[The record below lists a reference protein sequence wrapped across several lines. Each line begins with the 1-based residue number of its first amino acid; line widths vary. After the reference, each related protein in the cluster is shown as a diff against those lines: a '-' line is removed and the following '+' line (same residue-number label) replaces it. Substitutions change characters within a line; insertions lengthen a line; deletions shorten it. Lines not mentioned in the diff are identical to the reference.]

1 MTAINL
7 PSLSFNIDESSN
19 KEALN
24 NILDTLQLYR
34 KELNF
39 LLMNL
44 DGGNMP
50 SILGRIE
57 DGEGNISNISQTV
70 DEISLT
76 VKNSA
81 GDIGQLQIKA
91 DQISATVA
99 NNSGDISSLTVRANN
114 IESKVANQA
123 GDISSIKQT
132 AQSIQTTVASQAGDI
147 SSIKQTAQS
156 IQTTVA
162 SQAGDISSIKQ
173 TATGI
178 QAQVTNQAG
187 QISSVTQT
195 VNGIQ
200 STVSYQGQQLS
211 SFRSEITQM
220 SNSISLKVS
229 TRDYNG
235 MEIATLIN
243 QDARRI
249 SILAEAIDLN
259 GITTVNGQLRIGTQY
274 DRNTYIQF
282 GGGPTIYGEVRSGFG
297 AFLEFSAT
305 DIDFGGANIRNF
317 KGGSDSAIEAY
328 YSSNK
333 CYLDLGSQGLVVRD
347 TRGRVVGT
355 IPIP

>member
-1 MTAINL
+1 
-7 PSLSFNIDESSN
+7 
-19 KEALN
+19 
-24 NILDTLQLYR
+24 
-34 KELNF
+34 
-39 LLMNL
+39 
-44 DGGNMP
+44 
-50 SILGRIE
+50 
-57 DGEGNISNISQTV
+57 
-70 DEISLT
+70 
-76 VKNSA
+76 
-81 GDIGQLQIKA
+81 
-91 DQISATVA
+91 
-99 NNSGDISSLTVRANN
+99 
-114 IESKVANQA
+114 
-123 GDISSIKQT
+123 
-132 AQSIQTTVASQAGDI
+132 
-147 SSIKQTAQS
+147 
-156 IQTTVA
+156 
-162 SQAGDISSIKQ
+162 
-173 TATGI
+173 
-178 QAQVTNQAG
+178 
-187 QISSVTQT
+187 
-195 VNGIQ
+195 
-200 STVSYQGQQLS
+200 
-211 SFRSEITQM
+211 M